1 MVREVGLE
9 GEEVARES
17 NRVGICDTFN
27 YNLVLRELVQ
37 ESRDKYQVNSVFV
50 GDLKVGFVEFFGEIL
65 HLNRSKKYLRKLNLE
80 RGWKERV
87 LKWHHS
93 QERSGLR

>member
-27 YNLVLRELVQ
+27 DNLVLRELVQ

-65 HLNRSKKYLRKLNLE
+65 HLNPSKKYLRKLNLE

-87 LKWHHS
+87 LKWHHA
-93 QERSGLR
+93 QE